1 MDAGK
6 ALLSPD
12 TGTIIWTLVTF
23 IALLIV
29 LRAVAWKPVLALLA
43 EREKTIRSSLEE
55 ARKARE
61 EAEKHMQ
68 ESRESLKKARQEM
81 AAVIDKG
88 QREAER
94 FRQELME
101 KAQQDADETRRRG
114 VEEIERE
121 KRAALSEI
129 REAAVDLA
137 VSAAGKIVASS
148 MDEASQRK
156 LATEFLSKMGD
167 GSSIS

>member
-23 IALLIV
+23 VALLIV
-29 LRAVAWKPVLALLA
+29 LRVVAWKPVLALLA
-43 EREKTIRSSLEE
+43 ERERTIKSSLDE

-61 EAEKHMQ
+61 EAERHMQ
-68 ESRESLKKARQEM
+68 ESQESLKKARQER

-101 KAQQDADETRRRG
+101 KAQKDADETRRRG

-121 KRAALSEI
+121 KRAALAEI
-129 REAAVDLA
+129 RGAAVDLA
-137 VSAAGKIVASS
+137 VAAAGKIVSSS
-148 MDEASQRK
+148 MDEGAQRK
-156 LATEFLSKMGD
+156 LASDFISKIGE
-167 GSSIS
+167 GSSVS